1 MNTDQVFLAEFMA
14 GNRQPAPVLCNPLAA
29 MLNAQLL
36 EADASGRI
44 TMSFEPPETFI
55 QGARVLQG
63 GAVATMLDFAIAFA
77 VLAALPADRSFATAS
92 LTTNFMKA
100 AAPGKYIAHGTLE
113 RLGSQVAFG
122 AASLQRADSHQTVA
136 TATAVMPIFPSVTR
150 ENHA

>member
-1 MNTDQVFLAEFMA
+1 MNADQVFLAEFMA
-14 GNRQPAPVLCNPLAA
+14 GDRRPVPVLCNPLAA

-44 TMSFEPPETFI
+44 AMSFDPPETFV

-92 LTTNFMKA
+92 LTTNFMKP
-100 AAPGKYIAHGTLE
+100 AAPGKYIARGTVD

-122 AASLQRADSHQTVA
+122 TGLLQRADTHQTVA
-136 TATAVMPIFPSVTR
+136 TATAVMPIFRP
-150 ENHA
+150 